1 VYSDTKRNAR
11 SAVLK
16 QIEREREGEL
26 IDKALLKNILDIFI
40 EVCGVVVWRG
50 VAWRGVAWRGV
61 AWRGVAWRGVAWRGV
76 SWRGVAWRGVAWRG
90 VAWRGVAWRGVAW
103 RGVAWRGVA
112 WRGMAWHGVVCGVVT
127 LILHTHRVRAVHLAC
142 VCPHTT
148 NAATSCCFRRMSRHT
163 LLAGWHGRHGL
174 L

>member
-40 EVCGVVVWRG
+40 EVCGVVV
-50 VAWRGVAWRGV
+50 
-61 AWRGVAWRGVAWRGV
+61 
-76 SWRGVAWRGVAWRG
+76 WRGVAWRGVAWRG